1 MQLTGP
7 ARLGLRRERGGCGSS
22 ASRTDPPS
30 STLVLAEWCG
40 GLGQDLFYPPNVGGW
55 PGGPSWLTTRALVGR
70 ANYAAALV
78 EGKFVGRPGSMNA
91 VALAK
96 RHGQDDAIAFYTR
109 LLFGTEPTP
118 ESRQRITAALDDK
131 ARDEGERTLRIV
143 ALMLA
148 MPEAQ
153 LG

>member
-1 MQLTGP
+1 
-7 ARLGLRRERGGCGSS
+7 
-22 ASRTDPPS
+22 
-30 STLVLAEWCG
+30 
-40 GLGQDLFYPPNVGGW
+40 LFYPPNVGGW
-55 PGGPSWLTTRALVGR
+55 PGGRSWLTTRALVGR

-78 EGKFVGRPGSMNA
+78 EGKLVGRPGPMDA

-96 RHGQDDAIAFYTR
+96 RHGEDDAIAFYTR

-118 ESRQRITAALDDK
+118 EWRQRITAGIAPDSEADR
-131 ARDEGERTLRIV
+131 ARKIV

-153 LG
+153 IG

>member
-1 MQLTGP
+1 LF
-7 ARLGLRRERGGCGSS
+7 
-22 ASRTDPPS
+22 DPPS

-40 GLGQDLFYPPNVGGW
+40 RLGQDLFYPPNVGGW
-55 PGGPSWLTTRALVGR
+55 PGGRFWLTTRALVGR

-78 EGKFVGRPGSMNA
+78 EGRLVGRPGPMDA

-96 RHGQDDAIAFYTR
+96 HHGEDDTTAFYTR

-118 ESRQRITAALDDK
+118 EWRQRITAALDDK
-131 ARDEGERTLRIV
+131 AKDEGERDLGIV

-153 LG
+153 LN